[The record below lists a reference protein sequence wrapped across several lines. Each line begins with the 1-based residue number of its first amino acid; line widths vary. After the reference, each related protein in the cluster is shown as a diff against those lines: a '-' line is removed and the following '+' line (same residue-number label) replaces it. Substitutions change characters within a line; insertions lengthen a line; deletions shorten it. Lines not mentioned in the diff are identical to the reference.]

1 MEEELKLLGEIISRK
16 CDVILDG
23 NGLIL
28 GRLASVVA
36 KLLLNGNIVH
46 VVNVEKTVISKS
58 KKSAVTAT
66 KARLGVRTLASQ
78 SKNPKR
84 PKRPENIFRRT
95 VRGMLPWKKPR
106 GKTAFKKLRVYT
118 GVPDQYSDVDLQ
130 VPYEAKPISSKYSL
144 ISMKDYAKIMG

>member
-1 MEEELKLLGEIISRK
+1 MEEELKLLGENMSRGY
-16 CDVILDG
+16 DVILDG
-23 NGLIL
+23 NGLVL

-58 KKSAVTAT
+58 KKSAVATT
-66 KARLGVRTLASQ
+66 KARLEVRTLASQ

-84 PKRPENIFRRT
+84 PKRPENIFQRT
-95 VRGMLPWKKPR
+95 VRGMLPWKKSR
-106 GKTAFKKLRVYT
+106 GKTAYKKLRVYI
-118 GVPDQYSDVDLQ
+118 GIPEQYSDVDRQ
-130 VPYEAKPISSKYSL
+130 VPSEAKPISSKYSP